1 MITMYFS
8 DMDDIGHRYGP
19 SNEEQIGNRLKKLDA
34 ELGAL
39 FEGVKSLDMEVN
51 IIIVSDHG
59 MVDVTLEN
67 RILLDQ
73 IVEGIDA
80 RIVNSG
86 ALAHLY
92 LKNPAEKEAVKQQLR
107 TKNGQF
113 RIVDPVD
120 LEYYEDL
127 SAHADRI
134 GDLIILADL
143 GYYLANDQ
151 SYLDV
156 VARRMR
162 MDGSTARGEH
172 GFDPK
177 EKEMHAIFYAKG
189 PQIKSGLTID
199 SFDNIHVYPLICK
212 ILGLPIPEDIDG
224 KLEVLQP
231 ILK

>member
-1 MITMYFS
+1 MSTMYFS
-8 DMDDIGHRYGP
+8 DMDDIGHRFGP
-19 SNEEQIGNRLKKLDA
+19 SNDEQIGRQLKKLDA

-39 FEGVKSLDMEVN
+39 FEGVKSLDQEVN

-73 IVEGIDA
+73 LVEGIDA

-92 LKNPAEKEAVKQQLR
+92 LKNPSEKESVLQKLKGKKGNFKA
-107 TKNGQF
+107 
-113 RIVDPVD
+113 VDPAD
-120 LEYYEDL
+120 LEYYKDL
-127 SAHADRI
+127 SVHGDKI
-134 GDLIILADL
+134 GDLIILAEA

-151 SYLDV
+151 AYLDV
-156 VARRMR
+156 VTRRMR
-162 MDGSTARGEH
+162 MDGATARGEH

-177 EKEMHAIFYAKG
+177 EKVMHAIFYAKG

-199 SFDNIHVYPLICK
+199 SFDNIHVYPLICQ